1 MLDKVGS
8 YKFKVPENSGH
19 KDAGQQFTKEF
30 DYQECESPDEAA
42 KIAEEKGWTLLEFV
56 NDKLM
61 NAARSGSYQNAL
73 AVYRPSEVPR
83 EEIEARMVR
92 DFIRLGLSEDVAKA
106 QVKAVLGANNG

>member
-1 MLDKVGS
+1 MLDKTGS

-42 KIAEEKGWTLLEFV
+42 KVAEDKGWTLIDFV

-61 NAARSGSYQNAL
+61 NAARSSSYQNAL

-92 DFIRLGLSEDVAKA
+92 DFIRLGLSEEVAKA